1 MTPTVL
7 GICTFAVYFL
17 AMIVNKIDRP
27 NTTSTACGICTLN
40 FAVYFF
46 ATMVNK
52 LDRPNM
58 DSNGSWHLYICHLFC
73 FVEIFK
79 LFMTRVSF

>member
-7 GICTFAVYFL
+7 GICTFAVYFF

-27 NTTSTACGICTLN
+27 NTTSTACGICT

-46 ATMVNK
+46 AMMVNK

-58 DSNGSWHLYICHLFC
+58 
-73 FVEIFK
+73 
-79 LFMTRVSF
+79 T

>member
-58 DSNGSWHLYICHLFC
+58 TRMVRGICT
-73 FVEIFK
+73 FVIYFV
-79 LFMTRVSF
+79 LLRSLSYS